1 MISTLLALCLVSAPA
16 TAALSAG
23 AVAPGPS
30 ARAQE
35 SSEQLIRDGRAL
47 LALGK
52 AGEALPLFE
61 KADSLGGGK
70 LATRMWVLRAWLETG
85 RTNEALDAIDALA
98 KDNKGAEI
106 DYLYGM
112 AFHAV
117 GKQRVTENAGGAI
130 IGMNFADAVT
140 YLKKAV
146 AADAGKYW
154 DAQYALAESAWFT
167 QELDTAGAAA
177 IEAAKVMPKSPQ
189 AQYLLGQIAFS
200 QYVAAQGREET
211 KAAAA
216 EHAKRAEA
224 AFQAVE
230 ELLKA
235 SDLPIDRSFRAQA
248 NGKLGNL
255 CCWLKNKDAAVRSFG
270 LALGLDPSTV
280 DIGTVLQ
287 SMNAQ
292 FEKEGPAAFLA
303 ALDAGAANFVTNWG
317 PESNGD
323 ATLLWW
329 LGWARLEQ
337 AQYEQAELAFAG
349 AVKKWPQYYN
359 AWFYIALSRYSRQ
372 DYNGAITAV
381 LRHYEENKDDLVVTV
396 AQNPGRHL
404 AVLDFLIGKCAGER
418 DLEAGMFSEIQAL
431 AAPQVSRYWNN
442 AGLFYRDASEGPR
455 RSEDAEE
462 RARAMQW
469 CEKAYE
475 LYSKALALEPENPA
489 YLNDTAVMLHYYLD
503 RDLERAKEMYKQAN
517 ARAKVLLERKDL
529 KPDERE
535 LYRIAERDSR
545 NNLAKLEKGVKTNG

>member
-1 MISTLLALCLVSAPA
+1 MISTLLALCLVPAPA
-16 TAALSAG
+16 ISATPIFAAG
-23 AVAPGPS
+23 PGFS
-30 ARAQE
+30 ARGQE

-52 AGEALPLFE
+52 ASEALPLFE
-61 KADSLGGGK
+61 KADALGGGK
-70 LATRMWVLRAWLETG
+70 LATHMWVLRAWLETG
-85 RTNEALDAIDALA
+85 RTNAALDAIDALA
-98 KDNKGAEI
+98 KDNQGAEI

-117 GKQRVTENAGGAI
+117 AKQRIAENAGGAI
-130 IGMNFADAVT
+130 IGMNFQDAVG
-140 YLKKAV
+140 YLKKAC

-167 QELDTAGAAA
+167 QDLDTAGAAA
-177 IEAAKVMPKSPQ
+177 IEAVKVMPKSPQ

-200 QYVAAQGREET
+200 QYVAAQGNEAS
-211 KAAAA
+211 KSAAA

-224 AFQAVE
+224 AFQAVDA
-230 ELLKA
+230 LLKA
-235 SDLPIDRSFRAQA
+235 SELPVDRSFRAQA
-248 NGKLGNL
+248 AGKLGNL
-255 CCWLKNKDAAVRSFG
+255 HSWLRNKDAAVQSFA

-280 DIGTVLQ
+280 DLGTVLQ

-292 FEKEGPAAFLA
+292 FGKDGPQAFLA
-303 ALDAGAANFVTNWG
+303 ALETGSTAFTATWGADNA
-317 PESNGD
+317 GD

-337 AQYEQAELAFAG
+337 AQYEGAELAFSG
-349 AVKKWPQYYN
+349 AVKKWPQFYN
-359 AWFYIALSRYSRQ
+359 SWFFIALSRYSRQ
-372 DYNGAITAV
+372 DYNGAITAL

-396 AQNPGRHL
+396 GQNPSRHL

-418 DLEAGMFSEIQAL
+418 DLEAGMLSEIQGL
-431 AAPQVSRYWNN
+431 AAPEVSRYWNN
-442 AGLFYRDASEGPR
+442 AGLFYRDAAELPR
-455 RSEDAEE
+455 RSENEEE

-475 LYSKALALEPENPA
+475 FYSRALALEPENPA

-503 RDLERAKEMYKQAN
+503 RDLERAREMYKLAN

-529 KPDERE
+529 KPEERE
-535 LYRIAERDSR
+535 LYKIAERDSR
-545 NNLAKLEKGVKTNG
+545 NNLARLEKGIKNNG

>member
-1 MISTLLALCLVSAPA
+1 MIATLLTLCLSCSPVTAAAPA
-16 TAALSAG
+16 CSA
-23 AVAPGPS
+23 S
-30 ARAQE
+30 LQE
-35 SSEQLIRDGRAL
+35 SAENLIRDGRAL
-47 LALGK
+47 LALGR
-52 AGEALPLFE
+52 ATEALPLFE
-61 KADSLGGGK
+61 KADALGGGK

-85 RTNEALDAIDALA
+85 RTNDALDAIDKLS
-98 KDNKGAEI
+98 KDNKGSEI

-117 GKQRVTENAGGAI
+117 AKQRIAENAGGAI

-140 YLKKAV
+140 YLKKAA
-146 AADAGKYW
+146 AADAKLYW
-154 DAQYALAESAWFT
+154 DAHYALAESAWFA
-167 QELDTAGAAA
+167 QDLETAGKAAQDA
-177 IEAAKVMPKSPQ
+177 VAAMPKSPE
-189 AQYLLGQIAFS
+189 AQYMLGQIAFS
-200 QYVAAQGREET
+200 QYVAAAGQEGEA
-211 KAAAA
+211 KAAAP

-230 ELLKA
+230 QLLKS
-235 SDLPIDRSFRAQA
+235 SDVPVDRSFRAQA
-248 NGKLGNL
+248 AGKLGNL
-255 CCWLKNKDAAVRSFG
+255 YCWLKNRDSAVASFG
-270 LALGLDPSTV
+270 LALGLDPSAV
-280 DIGTVLQ
+280 DIGTMLQ

-303 ALDAGAANFVTNWG
+303 ALDAGESGFVANWG
-317 PESNGD
+317 VENTGD

-359 AWFYIALSRYSRQ
+359 SWFFIALSRYSRQ
-372 DYNGAITAV
+372 DYNGAITAL

-396 AQNPGRHL
+396 SQNPGRHL

-418 DLEAGMFSEIQAL
+418 NLEAGMFSEIQGL
-431 AAPQVSRYWNN
+431 ASPRTSRYWNN
-442 AGLFYRDASEGPR
+442 AGLFYRDAAELPR
-455 RSEDAEE
+455 RSENAEE

-475 LYSKALALEPENPA
+475 LYSKALELEPENPA
-489 YLNDTAVMLHYYLD
+489 YINDTAVMLHYYLD

-535 LYRIAERDSR
+535 LYKIAERDSR
-545 NNLAKLEKGVKTNG
+545 NNLARLEKGIKTNG